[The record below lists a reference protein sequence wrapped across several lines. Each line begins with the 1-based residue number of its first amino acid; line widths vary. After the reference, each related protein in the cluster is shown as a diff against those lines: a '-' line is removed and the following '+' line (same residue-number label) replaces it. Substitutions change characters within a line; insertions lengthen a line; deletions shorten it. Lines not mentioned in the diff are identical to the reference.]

1 MLLDFVFE
9 LEQFELMRCI
19 SLFDSWYDKTRRQSA
34 TRVSKF
40 KLLRLMLKSI

>member
-19 SLFDSWYDKTRRQSA
+19 SLFDSWYDESQASFRESLRKTSVA
-34 TRVSKF
+34 
-40 KLLRLMLKSI
+40 I